1 MIIHNSENNVL
12 RQEYLDAIKSYRPMD
27 DTFMRALFRDSPE
40 LVEMFLR
47 TVLKKP
53 DLKVIQSETQA
64 DLKRITGSRGLC
76 RDVVATDDS
85 GKKYDIEVQRDISE
99 MKPERARYHA
109 SAMDVENSWKGM
121 EFEELPETYVIFIT
135 EKDYFERKQPIYS
148 IQRTVHDN
156 NSPFNDGSNILYV
169 NGEYRDDSKFGKL
182 MHDFNCSEAE
192 DMLLPEMAERTNY
205 LKTNEVEV
213 ENMCRQMQEIKE
225 RGRVEGR
232 AEGIPIGELKKAK
245 EIVLNLIAVQRDM
258 SVEQLASIA
267 GVSVDQ
273 IKEWIE
279 EK

>member
-1 MIIHNSENNVL
+1 MKRNNQLSSVLNRYQLLFPLPLSDIHIACFKNRMI
-12 RQEYLDAIKSYRPMD
+12 RMQDA
-27 DTFMRALFRDSPE
+27 
-40 LVEMFLR
+40 
-47 TVLKKP
+47 
-53 DLKVIQSETQA
+53 
-64 DLKRITGSRGLC
+64 
-76 RDVVATDDS
+76 
-85 GKKYDIEVQRDISE
+85 
-99 MKPERARYHA
+99 
-109 SAMDVENSWKGM
+109 
-121 EFEELPETYVIFIT
+121 TY
-135 EKDYFERKQPIYS
+135 
-148 IQRTVHDN
+148 
-156 NSPFNDGSNILYV
+156 
-169 NGEYRDDSKFGKL
+169 
-182 MHDFNCSEAE
+182 DFNCSEAE

>member
-1 MIIHNSENNVL
+1 M
-12 RQEYLDAIKSYRPMD
+12 
-27 DTFMRALFRDSPE
+27 LFRS
-40 LVEMFLR
+40 
-47 TVLKKP
+47 
-53 DLKVIQSETQA
+53 
-64 DLKRITGSRGLC
+64 
-76 RDVVATDDS
+76 
-85 GKKYDIEVQRDISE
+85 
-99 MKPERARYHA
+99 HA

-135 EKDYFERKQPIYS
+135 EKDYFGREQAIYS

-213 ENMCRQMQEIKE
+213 GNRCRQMQEIKE

-245 EIVLNLIAVQRDM
+245 EIVLNLIAMQKVW
-258 SVEQLASIA
+258 L
-267 GVSVDQ
+267 
-273 IKEWIE
+273 
-279 EK
+279 